1 MAVFHLLAPHIV
13 TSLSI
18 GDASTA
24 VGDPAAVGVSGC
36 TSAVRPISVSMVT
49 WQPRPPP
56 AGAVQVGARAASAAQ
71 AQGPSPAA
79 ADDDVVGMELLHKD
93 GRVMSVPSPRAAPP
107 TATAAGGTL
116 VRALSR
122 GRVTTACSAP
132 QHACPETADSSS
144 EQAPR
149 ERIATVEASSHPD
162 SLPDPVR
169 GELDHISTQD
179 AHRVL
184 RTVPLIKLLPD
195 ADRRRLAQQ
204 LEARRYKLGDV
215 VVAQGDL
222 SDAMFFVESGSA
234 IAVKGGKTVKH
245 YVAGDYFGE
254 RGLLFSEPR
263 AATVKVNVD
272 AVCLKLG
279 RAAFEQVA
287 SKAIE
292 TMMERV
298 DEEQRVESRAAL
310 LKKPPART
318 SSHAAHAHAAHTHK
332 RPGRQRQTTMAVTLS
347 MSSGE
352 EEDEEPPNK
361 ELQQQREL
369 VDVLQQMEASGK
381 RIIEARPARRTSI
394 TIFV

>member
-1 MAVFHLLAPHIV
+1 M
-13 TSLSI
+13 
-18 GDASTA
+18 
-24 VGDPAAVGVSGC
+24 
-36 TSAVRPISVSMVT
+36 ISN
-49 WQPRPPP
+49 
-56 AGAVQVGARAASAAQ
+56 
-71 AQGPSPAA
+71 
-79 ADDDVVGMELLHKD
+79 
-93 GRVMSVPSPRAAPP
+93 
-107 TATAAGGTL
+107 
-116 VRALSR
+116 
-122 GRVTTACSAP
+122 
-132 QHACPETADSSS
+132 
-144 EQAPR
+144 
-149 ERIATVEASSHPD
+149 
-162 SLPDPVR
+162 
-169 GELDHISTQD
+169 
-179 AHRVL
+179 
-184 RTVPLIKLLPD
+184 
-195 ADRRRLAQQ
+195 
-204 LEARRYKLGDV
+204 LG
-215 VVAQGDL
+215 
-222 SDAMFFVESGSA
+222 
-234 IAVKGGKTVKH
+234 
-245 YVAGDYFGE
+245 GDYFGE

-263 AATVKVNVD
+263 AATVKVSVD

-352 EEDEEPPNK
+352 EEDEEPPSK

-394 TIFV
+394 ICFV